1 LKFLFA
7 RESQRASPRANST
20 ATWESHEL
28 WSEDPVMEPYKVA
41 GRLGQAPGQAMDDGG
56 IPDRKSNDR
65 CVAPATT
72 DEFSAGLKTVSQ

>member
-1 LKFLFA
+1 
-7 RESQRASPRANST
+7 
-20 ATWESHEL
+20 
-28 WSEDPVMEPYKVA
+28 MEPYKVA

-72 DEFSAGLKTVSQ
+72 DEFSAGLKTVSH